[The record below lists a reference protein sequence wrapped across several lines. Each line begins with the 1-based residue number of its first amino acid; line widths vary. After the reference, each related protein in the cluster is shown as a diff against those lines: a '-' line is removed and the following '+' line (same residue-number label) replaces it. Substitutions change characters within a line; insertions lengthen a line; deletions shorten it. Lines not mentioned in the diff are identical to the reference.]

1 MLELIKAILASIA
14 ADTNELPTDSILT
27 MIDSLGGDNE

>member
-1 MLELIKAILASIA
+1 MLELIKAILASIV

-27 MIDSLGGDNE
+27 MLDSIGADNE